1 MVLDSSK
8 DKIPAEPIRMPRLS
22 KKIVD
27 LQRSQQALVLIVA
40 LIISGLSIIGAMGL
54 ETEFDLTDFLDDE
67 MEIMEVRE
75 DLDTSYESAGWK
87 VVYVLMEPGNSG

>member
-1 MVLDSSK
+1 
-8 DKIPAEPIRMPRLS
+8 MPRLS

-87 VVYVLMEPGNSG
+87 VVYVLMEPWELRMRSMMISNC

>member
-1 MVLDSSK
+1 
-8 DKIPAEPIRMPRLS
+8 
-22 KKIVD
+22 
-27 LQRSQQALVLIVA
+27 
-40 LIISGLSIIGAMGL
+40 MGL

-87 VVYVLMEPGNSG
+87 VVYVLMEPAELRMR